1 MKKIK
6 KLYLF
11 VLIKVVYMILQFSK
25 IQLENYQN
33 YYTFLRIVVIK
44 EY

>member
-11 VLIKVVYMILQFSK
+11 VLIKEVYMILQFSK
-25 IQLENYQN
+25 IQLENYRN
-33 YYTFLRIVVIK
+33 YYTFLRIVDIK